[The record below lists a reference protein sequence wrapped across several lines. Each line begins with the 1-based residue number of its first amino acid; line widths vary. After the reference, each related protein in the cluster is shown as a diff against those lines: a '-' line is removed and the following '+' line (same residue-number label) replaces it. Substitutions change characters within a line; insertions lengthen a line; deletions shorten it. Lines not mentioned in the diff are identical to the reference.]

1 MTVIHCEVSLY
12 YGTPVNGCFC
22 FFSRPEVSRCEACIS
37 IKKETAIQVSS
48 REFCEILKNTFF
60 IENLKW
66 LLLNFPLI
74 TFCYAYSL
82 FFENK
87 IWDYNF
93 LFWCGMFF
101 LKSNHKWHHFIQKLF
116 GFNIDLQFYK
126 DFHNIS
132 LAIKK
137 QFEFFWRLKTLK

>member
-12 YGTPVNGCFC
+12 YGTPVNGCFS

-93 LFWCGMFF
+93 RFWCGMFF
-101 LKSNHKWHHFIQKLF
+101 LKSNHNWHHFIQKLF